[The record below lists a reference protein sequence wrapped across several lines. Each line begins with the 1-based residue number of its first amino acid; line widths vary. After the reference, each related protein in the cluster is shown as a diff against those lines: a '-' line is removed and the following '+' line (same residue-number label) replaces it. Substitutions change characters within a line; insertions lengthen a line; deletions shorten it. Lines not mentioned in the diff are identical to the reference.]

1 MWASHVNIND
11 KALDRIRKKGKMDGF
26 KYKIKD
32 VILAYRMKHGVSR
45 AEMARRLR
53 VPTSTLQSWE
63 LGKSP
68 RGNVFIRLLALTGES
83 LESFD
88 TDAANTPS
96 PKPERELA

>member
-1 MWASHVNIND
+1 MRSVYVSIND
-11 KALDRIRKKGKMDGF
+11 KALDRIGKKGKMDGF
-26 KYKIKD
+26 KHKIKD
-32 VILAYRMKHGVSR
+32 VILAYRTKHGISR

-88 TDAANTPS
+88 TDATS
-96 PKPERELA
+96 PERELELA